1 MNSTAE
7 GAVNSTAR
15 GIVIGIDRLKETL
28 PHRYPM
34 LLVDRVTTVEPGVS
48 LTAIKAITANEP
60 WYAQLPEYATEDD
73 HAYPVALLVESW
85 CQAAGVLALW
95 EQAGP
100 EELADLV
107 MLFGSISG
115 IQVHG
120 RALPGSLV
128 EHRVRHV
135 RSVGTTLIFEG
146 ESLLDGAPLL
156 TVGSIVITMRPGG
169 ELAADGDNTTEGE
182 LTHV

>member
-1 MNSTAE
+1 MTDQPY
-7 GAVNSTAR
+7 
-15 GIVIGIDRLKETL
+15 VIGIDRLKQTL

-34 LLVDRVTTVEPGVS
+34 LLVDRVTAVETGVS
-48 LTAIKAITANEP
+48 LTAVKAITANEP
-60 WYAQLPEYATEDD
+60 WYAEIPDGATEAD

-95 EQAGP
+95 ERFTP
-100 EELADLV
+100 EEVAELV

-115 IQVHG
+115 IQVHA

-169 ELAADGDNTTEGE
+169 ELSADGENTTEGE
-182 LTHV
+182 LSHA

>member
-1 MNSTAE
+1 M
-7 GAVNSTAR
+7 
-15 GIVIGIDRLKETL
+15 IGIDRLKGTL
-28 PHRYPM
+28 PHRYPI
-34 LLVDRVTTVEPGVS
+34 LLVDRVTAVEPGVS
-48 LTAIKAITANEP
+48 LTAVKAITVNEP
-60 WYAQLPEYATEDD
+60 CYARIPEGAAEAD

-95 EQAGP
+95 EQVAP

-146 ESLLDGAPLL
+146 ESLLDGEPLL
-156 TVGSIVITMRPGG
+156 SVGSIVITMRPGG
-169 ELAADGDNTTEGE
+169 ELAADGQNTTEGE
-182 LTHV
+182 LTRA

>member
-1 MNSTAE
+1 
-7 GAVNSTAR
+7 
-15 GIVIGIDRLKETL
+15 VISISRLKETL

-34 LLVDRVTTVEPGVS
+34 LLVDRVTAIEPGQS
-48 LTAIKAITANEP
+48 LTAVKAVTANEP
-60 WYAQLPEYATEDD
+60 WYAEVPD
-73 HAYPVALLVESW
+73 HATDAEHGYPVALLVESW

-95 EQAGP
+95 EQVGP

-120 RALPGSLV
+120 RVLPGSLV

-146 ESLLDGAPLL
+146 ESLLDGEPVL

-169 ELAADGDNTTEGE
+169 ELAAGEENTSEGE
-182 LTHV
+182 LTHA

>member
-1 MNSTAE
+1 M
-7 GAVNSTAR
+7 
-15 GIVIGIDRLKETL
+15 IGIDRLKETL

-34 LLVDRVTTVEPGVS
+34 LLVDRVTAVEPGVS
-48 LTAIKAITANEP
+48 LTALKAVTANEP
-60 WYAQLPEYATEDD
+60 WYAGLADDAGEAD
-73 HAYPVALLVESW
+73 HAYPVTLLVESW

-95 EQAGP
+95 ERADPG
-100 EELADLV
+100 ELAGLV

-120 RALPGSLV
+120 RVFPGSLV

-156 TVGSIVITMRPGG
+156 TVGSIVITMRPAG
-169 ELAADGDNTTEGE
+169 ELAPDGRNPTEGE
-182 LTHV
+182 LTHA